1 MCKFKKKLM
10 LSLLVLSVSLITA
23 ITQADDPGEIDIHI
37 QGNELSESNQTA
49 LGEAVD
55 INVENVGNDVEV
67 HIAVETPDGEI
78 IFLPPKKGI
87 DSTGQDEVLHV
98 EIPESVDAVGPYK
111 IFAVTT
117 EVGVD
122 DPTNSANWESQLVQE
137 DLFINRT
144 SGK

>member
-1 MCKFKKKLM
+1 M